1 MLDVTFM
8 NMFLSMLYVALQK
21 YHSLWVVT
29 SKVTIFAENI
39 LYMYKIQANASGT
52 RLIDVTEQHLE
63 TIERYSLLKGLV
75 PSNGIVDE
83 TTIEQLKHNV
93 KSVILSE
100 NSEDKRD
107 LCDLCFNVLYND
119 NMKVFGLKELIM
131 LYVGWSDSK
140 E

>member
-1 MLDVTFM
+1 
-8 NMFLSMLYVALQK
+8 
-21 YHSLWVVT
+21 
-29 SKVTIFAENI
+29 
-39 LYMYKIQANASGT
+39 MYKIQANASGT
-52 RLIDVTEQHLE
+52 RSIDVTEQHLE

-83 TTIEQLKHNV
+83 TTLEQLKHNV